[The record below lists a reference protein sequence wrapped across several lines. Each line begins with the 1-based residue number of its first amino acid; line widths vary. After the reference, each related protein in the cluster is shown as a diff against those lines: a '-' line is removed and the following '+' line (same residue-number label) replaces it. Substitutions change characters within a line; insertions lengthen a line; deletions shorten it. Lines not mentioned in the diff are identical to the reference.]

1 MGEITFEPPILT
13 ELEYT
18 MFANRRRIRRSIA
31 AAVAGA
37 VVLAPLAACSSS
49 SAGGGGTTTI
59 TFAYLWGGP
68 EGKSLEKIIS
78 DYNAS
83 QKEVKVVGVSSPDS
97 QKQLTAM
104 SSSKG
109 SFDISDNFGNAVGS
123 WASKGIIAPLDSYLS
138 SNHVDTGDFAP
149 SAMSQM
155 KYNGKTYALPIAVHS
170 FQLLYNKTL
179 FSQAGLTPP
188 KTMDELASDAA
199 ALTKVDANGNITQLG
214 FGSPDDP
221 TTLTTLGYAFGG
233 SWDGKNKPTPDTP
246 ANVKALT
253 WYQDNIVK
261 KVGADKLATFKAGE
275 GQYLSAQDPFYSG
288 KIAMVIDGE
297 WRAASAPVV
306 APNLQWGVVPIPTAV
321 PSVKNATQVT
331 ASTLF
336 IPANSQHKDAAAKF
350 LAYMTDKK
358 AMSEFTVALGN
369 LPSRLSL
376 VGNSAYS
383 KLPNFSVWAD
393 ALKSPNAK
401 SLSSAPYSAQYAT
414 DLGTAFDDVVRGAA
428 TPADALKQVQSRVS
442 SYATH

>member
-1 MGEITFEPPILT
+1 MVVP
-13 ELEYT
+13 
-18 MFANRRRIRRSIA
+18 RRRIRRLIA
-31 AAVAGA
+31 AAIAGTA
-37 VVLAPLAACSSS
+37 IVAPLAACTSTSSQS
-49 SAGGGGTTTI
+49 GPTSI
-59 TFAYLWGGP
+59 TFSYLWGGP
-68 EGKSLEKIIS
+68 EGKALEKIIS

-83 QKEVKVVGVSSPDS
+83 QSEVKVVGVSSPDS

-109 SFDISDNFGNAVGS
+109 SFDISDNFGNTVGA
-123 WASKGIIAPLDSYLS
+123 WASKGILAPLDSYLS
-138 SNHVDTGDFAP
+138 SEHIDTSDFAP

-170 FQLLYNKTL
+170 FQLLYNKSML
-179 FSQAGLTPP
+179 EQAGLTPP
-188 KTMDELASDAA
+188 TTMDELAADAA
-199 ALTKVDANGNITQLG
+199 KLTKVDASGKITQLG

-233 SWDGKNKPTPDTP
+233 SWDGKNKPTPDTA
-246 ANVKALT
+246 ANTKALA

-261 KVGADKLATFKAGE
+261 KIGADKLAAFKGGE

-288 KIAMVIDGE
+288 QVAMEIDGE

-306 APNLQWGVVPIPTAV
+306 APNLQWGVVSIPTAV
-321 PSVKNATQVT
+321 PGMEDATQVT

-350 LAYMTDKK
+350 LAYMVGKK
-358 AMSEFTVALGN
+358 AMASFTVALGN

-376 VGNSAYS
+376 IGDSAYS
-383 KLPNFSVWAD
+383 KLPNFDVWAT

-401 SLSSAPYSAQYAT
+401 SLSSAPYSAQYST
-414 DLGTAFDDVVRGAA
+414 DLGTAFDQVVRDAA
-428 TPADALKQVQSRVS
+428 TPSDALKQVQSRVS
-442 SYATH
+442 TYATH